1 MIGRVLTLLG
11 YSFKRILT
19 SSTGILLFISAV
31 ALWLVFFSPWQGRV
45 PESSLFILLIG
56 VYGIGIAFLST
67 LYVASHAYR
76 AEHAALFVRLPS
88 RIEYMLAVVLTGV
101 LFTTIIQLLL
111 AVVIRLQ
118 PLGPDIPLA
127 KLLEIPP
134 VWISAD
140 LLAAVFALHASDLV
154 NKGWSRTF
162 VFGTLMVLLFSQ
174 SVDGQGVLWIVN
186 WFNGVAMNFTRQNSQ
201 QLANTFQQMA
211 TWFSANGYTFLRET
225 VGFPFWPLRS
235 ISDAVL
241 AGAFDN
247 AQALSPAILILYA
260 TILFMLAADWL
271 GTKDLQL
278 LE

>member
-1 MIGRVLTLLG
+1 MIGRILTLFL

-19 SSTGILLFISAV
+19 SITGILLFISAV
-31 ALWLVFFSPWQGRV
+31 AVWVIFFSPTQGRV
-45 PESSLFILLIG
+45 PEGSLFTLLIG
-56 VYGIGIAFLST
+56 VYGIGVAFLST
-67 LYVASHAYR
+67 IFVASHAYR
-76 AEHAALFVRLPS
+76 AEHATLFVRLPS
-88 RIEYMLAVVLTGV
+88 RIEYMLAVVLSGL
-101 LFTTIIQLLL
+101 LFTLLIQFILGVVVL
-111 AVVIRLQ
+111 AQ
-118 PLGPDIPLA
+118 PLGPDISMA
-127 KLLEIPP
+127 RLLEIPP
-134 VWISAD
+134 LWISAD

-154 NKGWSRTF
+154 NKGWSRTI
-162 VFGTLMVLLFSQ
+162 VFGILMFLLFSQ
-174 SVDGQGVLWIVN
+174 SIDGQGVSWVVN
-186 WFNGVAMNFTRQNSQ
+186 WLNGVAMNFTRQNSQ
-201 QLANTFQQMA
+201 QLANSFQQMA
-211 TWFSANGYTFLRET
+211 TWFSANGYHFLRET